1 MEQSGL
7 HVENVTVRFGGFTA
21 VEDVSFYAKPGA
33 ITSIVG
39 PNGAGKSSLLN
50 AVMGLVPLASG
61 EISIEGLPISRTPA
75 WKRTKLGLGR
85 AFQHVQLFDSLTVA
99 QNVMLG
105 RNHLMHY
112 GVFAAGLWL
121 KRAREEELRHRAAV
135 EELLA
140 FFELERW
147 RNHNAKLLPYGV
159 QKIVGLARA
168 VAAEPKVLLLDEV
181 GSGLTR
187 EEKEHLARFILRLQ
201 AQGSRAILWV
211 EHDVGMIR
219 DLSDSV
225 VVLNYGRK
233 LAEGR
238 AEDIFSRSEVREAF
252 IGLHAETT

>member
-1 MEQSGL
+1 MNIRHIDLCQGTACTRSRARLIRDLMLTAGAAIGFSGGFSGIAQAQTAPVTPDAAAQPTDPQEGQSG
-7 HVENVTVRFGGFTA
+7 
-21 VEDVSFYAKPGA
+21 
-33 ITSIVG
+33 
-39 PNGAGKSSLLN
+39 
-50 AVMGLVPLASG
+50 G
-61 EISIEGLPISRTPA
+61 EIVVTGYRQSIEASLSTFSAHIQNIASMDRSLQSPA
-75 WKRTKLGLGR
+75 L
-85 AFQHVQLFDSLTVA
+85 V
-99 QNVMLG
+99 
-105 RNHLMHY
+105 
-112 GVFAAGLWL
+112 
-121 KRAREEELRHRAAV
+121 
-135 EELLA
+135 
-140 FFELERW
+140 
-147 RNHNAKLLPYGV
+147 
-159 QKIVGLARA
+159 
-168 VAAEPKVLLLDEV
+168 LLDEV